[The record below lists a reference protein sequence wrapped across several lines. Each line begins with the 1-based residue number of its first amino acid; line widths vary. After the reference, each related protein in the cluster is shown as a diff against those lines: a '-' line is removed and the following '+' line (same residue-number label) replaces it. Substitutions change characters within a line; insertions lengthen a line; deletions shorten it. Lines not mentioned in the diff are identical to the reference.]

1 MKMLK
6 GRATLSIAV
15 ALVVLLGCGP
25 RDVKEPDNPYEYDI
39 EELKEID
46 PALLKYRQ
54 ASELKVDA
62 HPFGIAAGPDGRIY
76 VTVEN
81 GLLVYQQDRLESR
94 IELEETATCLA
105 VGADQR
111 IFLGTVEQVLVMS
124 PDRTRTT
131 AWDQVPERAL
141 VTSIAVDEE
150 QVLVADAG
158 NHQVLHFDLDG
169 NLLAQIDGKDPDR
182 DSPGF
187 IIPSPYFDV
196 ALDDQGFIW
205 VVNPGN
211 HTIECYKSN
220 GDLRSSWGKSGME
233 IDGFCGCCNPIHMAI
248 LDDGAFV
255 TSEKGLARVKVIE
268 PTGVLRA
275 VVAGPAQLA
284 EGTVGLD
291 LAIDPT
297 GRILV
302 LDPKAK
308 LVRVFEEAV

>member
-1 MKMLK
+1 M
-6 GRATLSIAV
+6 SIAV
-15 ALVVLLGCGP
+15 ALIILAGCGP
-25 RDVKEPDNPYEYDI
+25 RDVKEPDNPFEYDI

-54 ASELKVDA
+54 VAELEVES
-62 HPFGIAAGPDGRIY
+62 HPFGIAAGPDGRVY
-76 VTVEN
+76 VTVED
-81 GLLVYQQDRLESR
+81 GLLVYHQERLESR
-94 IELEETATCLA
+94 IELEQTATCLA
-105 VGADQR
+105 VGPDQR
-111 IFLGTVEQVLVMS
+111 IYLGTVEQVLVMS
-124 PDRTRTT
+124 PDRSRTIV
-131 AWDQVPERAL
+131 WEQVPAQAL
-141 VTSIAVDEE
+141 VTSIAVDED

-158 NHQVLHFDLDG
+158 NHRVLRFDLDG
-169 NLLAQIDGKDPDR
+169 KLLAGIGAKDPEKDI
-182 DSPGF
+182 PGF

-196 ALDDQGFIW
+196 ALDEQGFIW

-211 HTIECYKSN
+211 HTIECYTNN

-233 IDGFCGCCNPIHMAI
+233 IDSFCGCCNPIHMAI

-291 LAIDPT
+291 LAIDPA

-302 LDPKAK
+302 LDPKAR
-308 LVRVFEEAV
+308 LVRVFEEAT